1 MENLLTTNTIKN
13 INFGIVIYFIT
24 LYLLN
29 IYEVNSVIIGVFIE
43 LFTIPFLIAQVVF
56 IVISCYYLV
65 KKKNTTLWYKFSL
78 IALITCTVL
87 TISSFF
93 N

>member
-1 MENLLTTNTIKN
+1 MEKVLTTTKIKN
-13 INFGIVIYFIT
+13 INFVIVIYFIT

-29 IYEVNSVIIGVFIE
+29 IYEVKSVLIGVFIE

-56 IVISCYYLV
+56 IAISCYYLV
-65 KKKNTTLWYKFSL
+65 KKKKTTLWYKFSFIGL
-78 IALITCTVL
+78 ISCAVL

-93 N
+93 